1 MGGYVRNQKNSISA
15 LASSLV
21 QSLKSSPPPSPPVTI
36 TSRSHNMP
44 TTKFVQKPNAPPPPL
59 LKPQPPLPPRS
70 VPPPPPPNAPP
81 PALLPISTISNNLA
95 TAASVNTKEK
105 KEYTDK
111 ELLESLGL
119 SSETQ
124 NLLSTLKDIP
134 KSIFKNKPKYD
145 CTQQCIHLRH
155 NF

>member
-1 MGGYVRNQKNSISA
+1 MIGYYYYIIEILIIYEV
-15 LASSLV
+15 SLNYF
-21 QSLKSSPPPSPPVTI
+21 PVENI
-36 TSRSHNMP
+36 T
-44 TTKFVQKPNAPPPPL
+44 KG
-59 LKPQPPLPPRS
+59 
-70 VPPPPPPNAPP
+70 
-81 PALLPISTISNNLA
+81 
-95 TAASVNTKEK
+95 VNTKEK